1 MTHSVL
7 QKSATSDLY
16 SELPHEVLNPLN
28 AGQQYGVRLY
38 QPSGQLT
45 DFIEH
50 YWVVRWDLRD
60 KPAFT
65 VEVIPSPYINMTFMS
80 EGPRITGVTTG
91 KYTYKLKEKGVIVGT
106 KFKPGGLYAF
116 WRQDVSQLTDSK
128 IPASTIFNEAD
139 VTLNTAILSL
149 KTDQAMIERVEAL
162 LLDRQPAID
171 SNTQLINNIIMSV
184 EDSDS
189 PTVHALAQKYD
200 MSERSLQELFR
211 THVGVGLKWI
221 ILRAR
226 LQEAAKLAAKLEKP
240 DWTIIAAE
248 LGYSDQSHF
257 INDFKRIIGMS
268 PAQYAALVR
277 IKDWP

>member
-1 MTHSVL
+1 MTRSVL
-7 QKSATSDLY
+7 QKSATSDTY
-16 SELPHEVLNPLN
+16 GELPHEVLNPLN
-28 AGQQYGVRLY
+28 AGQQYSFQLY
-38 QPSGQLT
+38 QPLAGLA

-50 YWVVRWDLRD
+50 YWVVHWDLRD

-91 KYTYKLKEKGVIVGT
+91 KYTYELKEKGAIVGI
-106 KFKPGGLYAF
+106 KFKPGGLYVF
-116 WRQDVSQLTDSK
+116 WRQDVSQLTDNEL
-128 IPASTIFNEAD
+128 PASMVFTEAD
-139 VTLNTAILSL
+139 ESLNTAILSL

-162 LLDRQPAID
+162 LLDKRPVADRNI
-171 SNTQLINNIIMSV
+171 QLIHDILATV
-184 EDSDS
+184 TDSDN
-189 PTVHALAQKYD
+189 PTVHSIAQKFGI
-200 MSERSLQELFR
+200 SERSLQELFR

-240 DWTIIAAE
+240 DWTTIATE

-257 INDFKRIIGMS
+257 INDFKRIIGKS
-268 PAQYAALVR
+268 PARYAKATHNQF
-277 IKDWP
+277 